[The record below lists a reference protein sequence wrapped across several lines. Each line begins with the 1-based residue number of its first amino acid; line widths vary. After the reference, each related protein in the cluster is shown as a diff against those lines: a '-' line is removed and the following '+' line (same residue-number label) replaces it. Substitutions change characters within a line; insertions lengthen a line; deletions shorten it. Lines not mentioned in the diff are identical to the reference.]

1 MTSEESDAQL
11 KFIGELVRNFDPQGP
26 VETQLART
34 IALDNWR
41 LDRLKILEATIP
53 ATNAVFENIALHAS
67 RLNRS
72 IHRNLELLLKLQA
85 TRQNR
90 KPKSR
95 LAPVIDIGT
104 HRK

>member
-1 MTSEESDAQL
+1 MTTEERDAQL
-11 KFIGELVRNFDPQGP
+11 KFIGKLVDGFAPQGP

-41 LDRLKILEATIP
+41 LDRLKILEATVP
-53 ATNAVFENIALHAS
+53 ATNKVFENIALNAS

-72 IHRNLELLLKLQA
+72 IQRNLDLLLKLQA
-85 TRQNR
+85 TRESR
-90 KPKSR
+90 KTKSR

-104 HRK
+104 RRK

>member
-1 MTSEESDAQL
+1 MTIEERDAQL
-11 KFIGELVRNFDPQGP
+11 KFIGELVRHLDPNGA

-41 LDRLKILEATIP
+41 LDRLKILEATVP

-72 IHRNLELLLKLQA
+72 IRRNLDLLLQLQA
-85 TRQNR
+85 TRKTR
-90 KPKSR
+90 ERKSR
-95 LAPVIDIGT
+95 LAPVIDIAA